1 MDDLFTRIKAYI
13 YDNRYF
19 ITASILSSVVI
30 IGLIFVISIFKGAD
44 KSKISSDDYE
54 SLYNTNSL
62 GELSSDKT
70 LTNEDDS
77 TQTTD
82 MSDLNFSLPEDA
94 TEETETTLPDSEYPY
109 LIKVNRVQNCVT
121 IYTQDSSGEYTVPYK
136 AMVCST
142 GKLISYT
149 PTGTFNISSKYTWRL
164 MVDGTYSQYATRFN
178 NGILFHSVPCY
189 SPKNDQLEY
198 EEFNKLGSPASLGCV
213 RLCVADA
220 KWIYDNCPSGTTV
233 IVYDDASSP
242 GPLGKPSMIKIPDDS
257 PYKGW
262 DPTDPNTNNPWNSFG
277 PVINASDITISLGQS
292 GNILSAITATDTCGN
307 DISSSIKI
315 SGNYDVNKVGT
326 YNINLSV
333 TDLLGRTANKS
344 IVLKVI
350 SGSSSTTTSNTKQ
363 PTTSNTV
370 NSSGNIKK

>member
-1 MDDLFTRIKAYI
+1 
-13 YDNRYF
+13 
-19 ITASILSSVVI
+19 
-30 IGLIFVISIFKGAD
+30 
-44 KSKISSDDYE
+44 
-54 SLYNTNSL
+54 
-62 GELSSDKT
+62 
-70 LTNEDDS
+70 
-77 TQTTD
+77 
-82 MSDLNFSLPEDA
+82 
-94 TEETETTLPDSEYPY
+94 
-109 LIKVNRVQNCVT
+109 
-121 IYTQDSSGEYTVPYK
+121 
-136 AMVCST
+136 
-142 GKLISYT
+142 
-149 PTGTFNISSKYTWRL
+149 